1 MDTRINYLYD
11 KSKNNTLCIDTA
23 NCSKSENVNLKHKI
37 TNLTEW
43 DNLEDTFTSNYIH
56 SFLITI
62 KSELKLKLANGT
74 ERIIKI
80 NIFHHSFVLLP
91 LGDDKFILCDSWE
104 GIHFM
109 NCRKTKIL
117 SKNQIIQNITK
128 IMDGTITNE
137 EFDNMFNNDDNTNWL
152 EDRQKLEE
160 EGQEANIFSADLIL
174 KGIRN
179 HDEYNNRNNYLTI
192 KVYELTQHGGKKNKK
207 IKKYKIKKTKKLYQ
221 KNKKHYRKSKSK
233 KHHK

>member
-1 MDTRINYLYD
+1 M
-11 KSKNNTLCIDTA
+11 
-23 NCSKSENVNLKHKI
+23 
-37 TNLTEW
+37 
-43 DNLEDTFTSNYIH
+43 
-56 SFLITI
+56 
-62 KSELKLKLANGT
+62 
-74 ERIIKI
+74 
-80 NIFHHSFVLLP
+80 P

-174 KGIRN
+174 
-179 HDEYNNRNNYLTI
+179 HL
-192 KVYELTQHGGKKNKK
+192 
-207 IKKYKIKKTKKLYQ
+207 
-221 KNKKHYRKSKSK
+221 
-233 KHHK
+233 